1 MTRFRMIPVW
11 AAVALTVWGGTYPT
25 NLAAQQSM
33 PTMPGLP
40 LRPLPPDGYFII
52 PAMEGWYDNGDGSIT
67 IAFGYLNRN
76 EETVEIPIGENNFI
90 EPAQFNGMQ
99 PTVFEPDHQASIFT
113 VTVPAAMAGTDVW
126 WTIRSAGEMT
136 RVPGRRVIPGYE
148 FDRRPLLNGQV
159 APLVSFE
166 EGGETGQYP
175 EGIMAERV
183 ERVRV
188 GEPLTLTLHASDP
201 SVRQDLTG
209 RPPPDTITVNVAWAK
224 HQGPP
229 GELEWIRDPSTPPPP
244 PPPQRGGV
252 RPDSTA
258 GAGAALPDPGGAALP
273 DPGGA
278 PAAPDD
284 DEAPA
289 PNEITLPFGGGTA
302 LQQVR
307 FPVAGTYLLR
317 ARISNSDAGGVFT
330 NAYVRVEVTE

>member
-1 MTRFRMIPVW
+1 MRQFRTT
-11 AAVALTVWGGTYPT
+11 AFGVAFALLVWGGNYPT
-25 NLAAQQSM
+25 GLEAQQQQ
-33 PTMPGLP
+33 PLQPGLL
-40 LRPLPPDGYFII
+40 LRPLPPNGYFMI
-52 PAMEGWYDNGDGSIT
+52 PVMEGWYDNGDGSIT
-67 IAFGYLNRN
+67 VSFGYMNRN

-99 PTVFEPDHQASIFT
+99 PTVFEPDHQAGIFT
-113 VTVPAAMAGTDVW
+113 VTVPAEMAGTDVW
-126 WTIRSAGEMT
+126 WTLRSEGEMT
-136 RVPGRRVIPGYE
+136 RVPGRKVIPGYE
-148 FDRRPLLNGQV
+148 LDRRPLLNGQV
-159 APLVSFE
+159 APLVYFE
-166 EGGETGQYP
+166 EGGEVGQYP
-175 EGIMAERV
+175 SGIMAERV

-201 SVRQDLTG
+201 SVRNDLTG

-244 PPPQRGGV
+244 PPPENRRGA

-258 GAGAALPDPGGAALP
+258 GGAALP

-278 PAAPDD
+278 PAAPDPD
-284 DEAPA
+284 DEPEAPA

-307 FPVAGTYLLR
+307 FPAPGEYLLR
-317 ARISNSDAGGVFT
+317 ARVSNSDAGGVFT